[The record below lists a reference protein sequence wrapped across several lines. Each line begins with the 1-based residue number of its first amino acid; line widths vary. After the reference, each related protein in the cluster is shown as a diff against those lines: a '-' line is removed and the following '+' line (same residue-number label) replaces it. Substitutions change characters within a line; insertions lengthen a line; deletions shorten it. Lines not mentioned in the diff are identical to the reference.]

1 MNDKYLSLI
10 TSQYKGKPNFQ
21 SFLLSFLNKADDL
34 WNCADTITQAFDID
48 NAEGAQLDILGEIL
62 GLSRQLNFQPQ
73 NGPSTMTDE
82 YYRLCLQCRVIY
94 NSWDGSRKGLEN
106 SLQFAFPS
114 AAFILVD
121 NQDMSINIVY
131 QAGEADAYSL
141 ELLNHGY
148 MLPKPSGVRV
158 NYSINQ
164 SVLFGW
170 DSASG
175 VLYGWD
181 IGTWL

>member
-10 TSQYKGKPNFQ
+10 TSQYKGKPHFQ
-21 SFLLSFLNKADDL
+21 SFLLAFLNKADDL
-34 WNCADTITQAFDID
+34 GNCADTITQAFDID
-48 NAEGAQLDILGEIL
+48 NAVGTQLDILGEIL

-73 NGPSTMTDE
+73 NGPSEMTDE

-131 QAGEADAYSL
+131 QSGEADAYSL

-158 NYSINQ
+158 NYSINK